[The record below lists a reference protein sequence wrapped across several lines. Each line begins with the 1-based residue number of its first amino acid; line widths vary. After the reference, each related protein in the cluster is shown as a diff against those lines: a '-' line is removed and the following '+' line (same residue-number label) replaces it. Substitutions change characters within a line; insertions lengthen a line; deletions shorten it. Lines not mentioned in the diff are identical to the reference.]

1 MFIVFRFETT
11 GEVLDYMDAALIL
24 QETGNLICSFY
35 AVSKLRLLG
44 F

>member
-24 QETGNLICSFY
+24 QETGKLILSGLSMQSTSCDY
-35 AVSKLRLLG
+35 
-44 F
+44 